1 VTNERTPTP
10 PEAATKSTILVVD
23 DAVANRKMLK
33 AVLEQAGFEVLLA
46 NDGSQAL
53 TELAKHV
60 PTLILLDFMMPT
72 MDGPTMLRI
81 MRKKQAVKD
90 VPVIMLTASDLPKH
104 IEDAFNA
111 GADDYI
117 TKPVDTRILVARVRS
132 LIRARAD
139 RAKAQAAQSAE
150 AQRDALQSEL
160 EDARK
165 TQRSQ
170 LPRMPQERPGWRIAG
185 VLIPSGEVGGDLF
198 DVIDGPY
205 GYPVAALIDVSG
217 HGVSAGMVAS
227 SVKSSLRLLLRDH
240 AIDDAMTQLNAH
252 LCDEQSGHYVC
263 AALMVLGRA
272 EVAIVNAGLPPIAV
286 VRGNTIVGKVDA
298 CGVPPGL
305 LPGQSYVVERFPI
318 AAGDRIMVVSDG
330 LTEPFGLA
338 DEIEGSLDRLR
349 VLEAVEG
356 EGIEA
361 LDARLTERVR
371 AVFAE
376 SNTIQPDDATLLYM
390 ERRDA

>member
-10 PEAATKSTILVVD
+10 PEAAVKETILVVD

-53 TELAKHV
+53 TELAKRI
-60 PTLILLDFMMPT
+60 PTLVLLDFMMPT

-132 LIRARAD
+132 LIRARSD

-170 LPRMPQERPGWRIAG
+170 LPRMPQERPGWRISG

-205 GYPVAALIDVSG
+205 GYPVAAIIDVSG

-252 LCDEQSGHYVC
+252 LCDEQSGLYAC
-263 AALMVLGRA
+263 AALVVLGRA
-272 EVAIVNAGLPPIAV
+272 EVAIVNAGLPPIAI
-286 VRGNTIVGKVDA
+286 VRNDAIVAKVDA

-318 AAGDRIMVVSDG
+318 SSGDRIMVVSDG

-338 DEIEGSLDRLR
+338 DEIEKSLERLR
-349 VLEAVEG
+349 VLEAVAG
-356 EGIEA
+356 ESIEQ

-371 AVFAE
+371 QVFVD
-376 SNTIQPDDATLLYM
+376 TDTKQPDDATLLYM
-390 ERRDA
+390 ERRDG

>member
-1 VTNERTPTP
+1 VTNDSTPKA
-10 PEAATKSTILVVD
+10 PEAAEKETILVVD

-53 TELAKHV
+53 TELAKRI
-60 PTLILLDFMMPT
+60 PTLVLLDFMMPT

-139 RAKAQAAQSAE
+139 RAKAAAAQNAE

-170 LPRMPQERPGWRIAG
+170 LPRMPQERPGWRISG

-205 GYPVAALIDVSG
+205 GYPVAAIIDVSG

-263 AALMVLGRA
+263 AALIVLGRA
-272 EVAIVNAGLPPIAV
+272 EVAIVNAGLPPIGV
-286 VRGNTIVGKVDA
+286 VRGDAIVGKVDA

-318 AAGDRIMVVSDG
+318 SAGDRIMVVSDG

-338 DEIEGSLDRLR
+338 DEIEQCLTRLR
-349 VLEAVEG
+349 VLSAVEG
-356 EGIEA
+356 ETIEA

-371 AVFAE
+371 QVFVE
-376 SNTIQPDDATLLYM
+376 TDTKQPDDATLLYM

>member
-1 VTNERTPTP
+1 VTTDRTPTP
-10 PEAATKSTILVVD
+10 PEVAAKETILVVD

-33 AVLEQAGFEVLLA
+33 AVLEQAGFEVILA
-46 NDGSQAL
+46 NDGSLAL
-53 TELAKHV
+53 TELAKKI
-60 PTLILLDFMMPT
+60 PTLVLLDFMMPT

-170 LPRMPQERPGWRIAG
+170 LPKMPQERPGWRIGG
-185 VLIPSGEVGGDLF
+185 VVVPSGEVGGDLF

-240 AIDDAMTQLNAH
+240 PIDEAMTQLNAH
-252 LCDEQSGHYVC
+252 LCDEQSGLYAC
-263 AALMVLGRA
+263 AALIVLGRA

-286 VRGNTIVGKVDA
+286 VRGSEIVSTVRA

-305 LPGQSYVVERFPI
+305 LSGQSYVVERFPI
-318 AAGDRIMVVSDG
+318 TTGDRILVVSDG

-338 DEIEGSLDRLR
+338 DDIDQSVERLKLLVPIEGET
-349 VLEAVEG
+349 LEG
-356 EGIEA
+356 
-361 LDARLTERVR
+361 LDARLHERVR
-371 AVFAE
+371 AVFVE
-376 SNTIQPDDATLLYM
+376 TDTKQPDDATLLYL
-390 ERRDA
+390 ERRDT

>member
-1 VTNERTPTP
+1 MKE
-10 PEAATKSTILVVD
+10 SILVVD

-53 TELAKHV
+53 TELAKRV
-60 PTLILLDFMMPT
+60 PTLVLLDFMMPT

-160 EDARK
+160 DDARK

-170 LPRMPQERPGWRIAG
+170 LPKMPQERPGWRIGGAL
-185 VLIPSGEVGGDLF
+185 VPSGEVGGDLF

-240 AIDDAMTQLNAH
+240 AIDEAMTQLNAH

-263 AALMVLGRA
+263 AALIVLGRA
-272 EVAIVNAGLPPIAV
+272 EVAIVNAGLPPIGV
-286 VRGNTIVGKVDA
+286 VRGSQIVAKVDA

-305 LPGQSYVVERFPI
+305 LSGQSYLVERFPI

-338 DEIEGSLDRLR
+338 DEIEQSLERLR
-349 VLEAVEG
+349 LLERPEG
-356 EGIEA
+356 ESLES
-361 LDARLTERVR
+361 LDARLNERVR
-371 AVFAE
+371 QVFVE
-376 SNTIQPDDATLLYM
+376 TDTKQPDDATLLYL

>member
-1 VTNERTPTP
+1 MTNARTPAP
-10 PEAATKSTILVVD
+10 PDAAAKETILVVD

-33 AVLEQAGFEVLLA
+33 AVLEQAGFEVVLA

-53 TELAKHV
+53 TELAKKP
-60 PTLILLDFMMPT
+60 PTLVLLDYMMPT

-90 VPVIMLTASDLPKH
+90 VPVILLTASDLPKH

-139 RAKAQAAQSAE
+139 RTKAQSAHTAA
-150 AQRDALQSEL
+150 AQLDALQSEL

-170 LPRMPQERPGWRIAG
+170 LPKMPQERPGWRLSG
-185 VLIPSGEVGGDLF
+185 VVIPSGEVGGDLY
-198 DVIDGPY
+198 DIIEGPY

-240 AIDDAMTQLNAH
+240 PIDDAMTQLNSH
-252 LCDEQSGHYVC
+252 LCDEDSGHYVC
-263 AALMVLGRA
+263 AALIVLGRA
-272 EVAIVNAGLPPIAV
+272 EVAIVNAGLPPIAILRGSEIIAT
-286 VRGNTIVGKVDA
+286 VRA

-305 LPGQSYVVERFPI
+305 LTDQRYSVERLPI
-318 AAGDRIMVVSDG
+318 EAGDRIIVVSDG

-338 DEIEGSLDRLR
+338 DSIEETLERLTLLR
-349 VLEAVEG
+349 ADPG
-356 EGIEA
+356 ETLGA
-361 LDARLTERVR
+361 LDERLHERVR
-371 AVFAE
+371 AVFLE
-376 SNTIQPDDATLLYM
+376 TDTVQPDDATLLYM
-390 ERRDA
+390 ERRDT

>member
-1 VTNERTPTP
+1 VKE
-10 PEAATKSTILVVD
+10 SILVVD

-53 TELAKHV
+53 TELAKRV
-60 PTLILLDFMMPT
+60 PTLVLLDFMMPT

-160 EDARK
+160 DDARK

-170 LPRMPQERPGWRIAG
+170 LPKMPQERPGWRIGGAL
-185 VLIPSGEVGGDLF
+185 VPSGEVGGDLF

-240 AIDDAMTQLNAH
+240 AIDEAMTQLNAH

-263 AALMVLGRA
+263 AALIVLGRA
-272 EVAIVNAGLPPIAV
+272 EVAIVNAGLPPIGV
-286 VRGNTIVGKVDA
+286 VRGSQIVAKVDA

-305 LPGQSYVVERFPI
+305 LSGQSYLVERFPI

-338 DEIEGSLDRLR
+338 DEIEQSLERLR
-349 VLEAVEG
+349 LLERPEG
-356 EGIEA
+356 ESLES
-361 LDARLTERVR
+361 LDARLNERVR
-371 AVFAE
+371 QVFVE
-376 SNTIQPDDATLLYM
+376 TDTKQPDDATLLYL